1 MVLKEIPS
9 HMSWKKGSKILKK
22 GSWIFRIK
30 LKNLQKNSVAISK
43 ALSWEYCKLTEVPKI
58 MSKCWV
64 RLDNSI
70 TSKLYCIY
78 SVYQSVSAKCIVGR
92 SCAPPLKWTV
102 MWPNPVGTSN
112 VKKHKLTHIKLDYLK
127 GLGEEASM
135 ALRPACTVIAI
146 WIKGRL
152 LSACPDILYQYP

>member
-102 MWPNPVGTSN
+102 MWPNPVGKSN
-112 VKKHKLTHIKLDYLK
+112 VKHKLTHIKLDSLK
-127 GLGEEASM
+127 DLGEEASM
-135 ALRPACTVIAI
+135 VLGHACTMIALGN
-146 WIKGRL
+146 WGRI
-152 LSACPDILYQYP
+152 LSACPEILSQYL